1 MENGIFAACN
11 RRMAAFHRPR
21 PKRPRTKKAEHITVP
36 VLVMHSSFTRGRM
49 RLDSGVSERGCVS
62 TRNELQKRGMKLG
75 QKSTRQVSTITDGMH
90 DLILSEPASRESAYD
105 TIFRFIRAH

>member
-1 MENGIFAACN
+1 
-11 RRMAAFHRPR
+11 
-21 PKRPRTKKAEHITVP
+21 
-36 VLVMHSSFTRGRM
+36 M
-49 RLDSGVSERGCVS
+49 RL
-62 TRNELQKRGMKLG
+62 NPHELQKRGMKLG